1 MLKLTIGAVMTR
13 GLVVVVLLAM
23 VCSASADETPDTA
36 DKPCAENPVV
46 DMTSSSNRVSY
57 AMGYKIG
64 DMLQNLKLPISPEAV
79 VKGLYDARKNIRPA
93 LTKAEMKVIL
103 RDPKKYIIED
113 DDTLSQNSKKEG
125 LLFLSENAQRP
136 DVIVRDSGLQ
146 YIVLREGAGKT
157 PQPSDMVKINYTGRT
172 LKGHVFDD
180 TYKKG
185 EPAEFAVISVMP
197 GMQEALQLM
206 QEGAK
211 WEIYVPNNLAFG
223 NQGPMAGHTVIFEL
237 ELLEVLPAKE

>member
-1 MLKLTIGAVMTR
+1 MTR
-13 GLVVVVLLAM
+13 WLAIVVLLAM
-23 VCSASADETPDTA
+23 VCSASADETPDTE

-64 DMLQNLKLPISPEAV
+64 DMLQNLKLSVSPDAV

-103 RDPKKYIIED
+103 QDPKKYMIED
-113 DDTLSQNSKKEG
+113 IDTLSQNSKKEG

-146 YIVLREGAGKT
+146 YLVLREGVGKT
-157 PQPSDMVKINYTGRT
+157 PQASDMVKINYTGRT

-185 EPAEFAVISVMP
+185 EPAEYAVFSVVP

-206 QEGAK
+206 KEGDK
-211 WEIYVPNNLAFG
+211 WEIVIPDNLAYG
-223 NQGPMAGHTVIFEL
+223 NQGPMAGLTLIFEL
-237 ELLEVLPAKE
+237 ELLEVLSPKE